1 MTASLATVSAFGS
14 WDSGAEVAGTATLGS
29 YLSCVGSEVT
39 DMDVLYSQLLQL
51 AHDAPRSIERVELGS
66 GHTAVAV
73 LRDGSR
79 LRAHYS
85 SEESVDDLEQ
95 LLDRAGVELVR
106 E

>member
-1 MTASLATVSAFGS
+1 V
-14 WDSGAEVAGTATLGS
+14 GS
-29 YLSCVGSEVT
+29 YLSRVDPDEPQT
-39 DMDVLYSQLLQL
+39 DVLYSHLLRL
-51 AHDAPRSIERVELGS
+51 AHDAPRSIDRVELES

-85 SEESVDDLEQ
+85 NEDSVVDLER
-95 LLDRAGVELVR
+95 LLERAGVRLVR

>member
-1 MTASLATVSAFGS
+1 M
-14 WDSGAEVAGTATLGS
+14 GS
-29 YLSCVGSEVT
+29 YLSGVGPEES
-39 DMDVLYSQLLQL
+39 DMDVLYSQLLRL

-66 GHTAVAV
+66 GHTAVAF

-85 SEESVDDLEQ
+85 SEESVVDLEQ
-95 LLDRAGVELVR
+95 LLQRAGVELVR